1 MLTYVDIWKHTHT
14 HTHTHTGSYTQSV
27 REDLLDDFFE
37 LKDEKHA
44 RACVQQLSSHIAQVL
59 FKSDQQR
66 ALCCGK

>member
-1 MLTYVDIWKHTHT
+1 MLTYVDIWKHT

-44 RACVQQLSSHIAQVL
+44 RACVQQLSSHIAQVP
-59 FKSDQQR
+59 
-66 ALCCGK
+66 